1 MAEQPSLFA
10 PDPDA
15 VQSKP
20 PGTQFERMKIL
31 ITVKAA
37 PNPSATYGET
47 VCVAGLRLDLDRPG
61 WVRLYPINYRELD
74 GDSRFRKYDV
84 VNLYA
89 KPSANDPRVE
99 SWRPR
104 IDSFVVE
111 KHLDGWSK
119 RMPYIGDYIEESMC
133 GLIADVKERPPARSL
148 AAVRPAEILALD
160 IEPHPGWTRAEQD
173 KIDQYVRQLDLY
185 DTAPRTALE
194 APRFK
199 AWYRY
204 RCRSRGCNT
213 HRQGI
218 FDWEL
223 VALQRSVRDRGDAA
237 TVAAIREK
245 FWDLMCAPDRDTIFY
260 VGNQQAHP
268 QSFIVLGVVY
278 PPKTAGRRPTG
289 R

>member
-194 APRFK
+194 APG
-199 AWYRY
+199 
-204 RCRSRGCNT
+204 SR
-213 HRQGI
+213 
-218 FDWEL
+218 
-223 VALQRSVRDRGDAA
+223 RGTAIGAVLAAA
-237 TVAAIREK
+237 TPTVRASSTGSSSPCSAASAIGET
-245 FWDLMCAPDRDTIFY
+245 P
-260 VGNQQAHP
+260 
-268 QSFIVLGVVY
+268 
-278 PPKTAGRRPTG
+278 RRWRPSERSSG
-289 R
+289 I